1 MKGHILFA
9 VFPSASVISDVA
21 SGHGRVKWQY
31 RACANSEGFFVVL
44 QTTSTKSSHATVLK
58 ETVYSFMSSPFLIVK
73 SELLTGVVLL
83 VGLHWWLT
91 WTNVFA
97 ETVGIEFPW
106 QLIVWDSTTMAVKQ
120 QKPIFWCCQGS
131 HTNFG
136 KLGLFNTISRFFL
149 ELKGSLEF
157 VEEPTGN
164 YKEEKLECS
173 IRGRGLLLQT
183 LSVTRRETLS

>member
-9 VFPSASVISDVA
+9 VFPSSSVINDVA

-83 VGLHWWLT
+83 VGLHWWRT

-131 HTNFG
+131 HTNFDSSF
-136 KLGLFNTISRFFL
+136 KLGSW
-149 ELKGSLEF
+149 
-157 VEEPTGN
+157 V
-164 YKEEKLECS
+164 CS
-173 IRGRGLLLQT
+173 IHFLDFSWSWREVWNLWKNLPAIT
-183 LSVTRRETLS
+183 KKKNWSVASEAEGSSFRLFQ